1 MGNII
6 QSWKNISQLGWGIGA
21 ISYAINNDTAIQEE
35 GYRLICQCLDQLER
49 LCTSGKADSSEPC
62 MLYIA
67 SQYPQIL
74 CKRQDIFTKILSL
87 IGKYLHDKEIDIQ
100 KFATHI
106 LVEVCHGIQQNSLLM
121 DQQNGT
127 LFLEDLL
134 THLPSLITD
143 LDSQQVIYT
152 TEKEKEPG

>member
-1 MGNII
+1 MENVI
-6 QSWKNISQLGWGIGA
+6 QSWKNLSQLGWGIGA
-21 ISYAINNDTAIQEE
+21 ISYVIKNDPTIQEE
-35 GYRLICQCLDQLER
+35 GYQLTCQCLDQLER
-49 LCTSGKADSSEPC
+49 FCTDGKADSSESC

-87 IGKYLHDKEIDIQ
+87 ISKYLHNKEVDIQ
-100 KFATHI
+100 RFTTHI

-121 DQQNGT
+121 DQQNGA

-143 LDSQQVIYT
+143 LDSQQVIYV
-152 TEKEKEPG
+152 TEKEQGPS